1 MEAKLTVY
9 ADHTRNKISRNL
21 FGHFMEHCE
30 DIIYGGVFDPG
41 HPSPMRTDSA
51 PTCWKRCGNREE
63 TPVLRLSD
71 AGGGFWTLQRI
82 HRIQD

>member
-41 HPSPMRTDSA
+41 HPLSDEDGFRTDVLEA
-51 PTCWKRCGNREE
+51 LREAGTPLLRYPVFMPGALDGKRKMRN
-63 TPVLRLSD
+63 TP
-71 AGGGFWTLQRI
+71 
-82 HRIQD
+82 

>member
-51 PTCWKRCGNREE
+51 PTCWKRCGKRGR
-63 TPVLRLSD
+63 PSCAIRSSCL
-71 AGGGFWTLQRI
+71 GPWTGKGR
-82 HRIQD
+82 

>member
-41 HPSPMRTDSA
+41 TPLLRIPSPMRTDSA
-51 PTCWKRCGNREE
+51 SSGTDVLEALRE
-63 TPVLRLSD
+63 S
-71 AGGGFWTLQRI
+71 
-82 HRIQD
+82 